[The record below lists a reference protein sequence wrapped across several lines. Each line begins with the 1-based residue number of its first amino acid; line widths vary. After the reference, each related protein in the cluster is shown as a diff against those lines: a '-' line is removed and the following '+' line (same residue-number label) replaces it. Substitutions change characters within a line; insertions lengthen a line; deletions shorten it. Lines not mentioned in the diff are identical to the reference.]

1 LACEDVAETK
11 KEKERRYRQATI
23 KLSRHLSYPAAEC
36 CNLSGSWMP
45 IEGDKISADVAYR
58 TQ

>member
-1 LACEDVAETK
+1 LAGEDLAETK
-11 KEKERRYRQATI
+11 KEKERRYQQATI

-36 CNLSGSWMP
+36 RNLPGSWMP
-45 IEGDKISADVAYR
+45 IEGNTISADVADR